1 MPRQAEL
8 FVFMGLIASGKSTLA
23 AAWARQIGVRYF
35 NSDRERKTLAG
46 LRPTAPR
53 AESFQAG
60 IYSPE
65 FTRRTY
71 ERLYLM
77 AKTELEAKRDVVLDG
92 SYTAE
97 QERRRLRDLTAA
109 QGAAI
114 KFILCRCPDNIVR
127 ERLNIRAQ
135 DQEAVSDGRWEIYLR
150 QKEYFSLPAELE
162 NHELITLDT
171 DAPVDTLLQKLQK
184 IEAAINHRQGR

>member
-23 AAWARQIGVRYF
+23 AAWARRIGARYF
-35 NSDRERKTLAG
+35 NSDHERKALAG
-46 LRPTAPR
+46 LSPTAPR
-53 AESFQAG
+53 RESFNAG

-65 FTRRTY
+65 FSRHTY

-77 AKTELEAKRDVVLDG
+77 AKAELESQRNVVLDG

-97 QERRRLRDLTAA
+97 QERRRLRDLAAA

-114 KFILCRCPDNIVR
+114 TFILCRCPDNIIR
-127 ERLNIRAQ
+127 KRLEIRAKDPQ
-135 DQEAVSDGRWEIYLR
+135 AVSDGRWEIYLQ
-150 QKEYFSLPAELE
+150 QKERFTLPMELAVK
-162 NHELITLDT
+162 ELITINT
-171 DAPVDTLLQKLQK
+171 DAPVDTLLRK
-184 IEAAINHRQGR
+184 IETAVNHGQGQ

>member
-23 AAWARQIGVRYF
+23 AAWARQIGARYF
-35 NSDRERKTLAG
+35 NSDRERKALAG

-60 IYSPE
+60 IYGPE
-65 FTRRTY
+65 FTQRTY

-77 AKTELEAKRDVVLDG
+77 AKKELEAKRDVVLDG

-97 QERRRLRDLTAA
+97 KERQRLRDLAAA
-109 QGAAI
+109 QGVAI

-127 ERLNIRAQ
+127 ERLELRAQ
-135 DQEAVSDGRWEIYLR
+135 DPEAVSDGRWEIYLR
-150 QKEYFSLPAELE
+150 QKECFNLPAELGA
-162 NHELITLDT
+162 HESITLDT
-171 DAPVDTLLQKLQK
+171 DAPVNTLLQK
-184 IEAAINHRQGR
+184 IEAAINHEQSQ

>member
-1 MPRQAEL
+1 MPRPAEL

-23 AAWARQIGVRYF
+23 AAWARRIGAKYF
-35 NSDRERKTLAG
+35 NSDRERKALAG
-46 LRPTAPR
+46 LSPTAPR

-65 FTRRTY
+65 FSRRTY

-77 AKTELEAKRDVVLDG
+77 ARTELEAERDVVLDG

-97 QERRRLRDLTAA
+97 KERRRLRDLTTA
-109 QGAAI
+109 QGVAI

-127 ERLNIRAQ
+127 ERLELRAQ
-135 DQEAVSDGRWEIYLR
+135 DPEAVSDGRWEIYLR
-150 QKEYFSLPAELE
+150 QKECFSQPAELKA
-162 NHELITLDT
+162 HELITLDT
-171 DAPVDTLLQKLQK
+171 NAPVDTLLQK
-184 IEAAINHRQGR
+184 IAAAINHELGR